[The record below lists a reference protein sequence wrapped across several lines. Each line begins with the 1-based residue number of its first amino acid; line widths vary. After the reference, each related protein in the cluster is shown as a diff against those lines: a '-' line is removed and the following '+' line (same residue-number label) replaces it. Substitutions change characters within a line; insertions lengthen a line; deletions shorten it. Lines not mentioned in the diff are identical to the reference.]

1 MSVVLNFTDE
11 KLKRGQP
18 APAQDVR
25 VLFALHIQQ
34 LNSLQLTKEDKRH
47 EHS

>member
-1 MSVVLNFTDE
+1 MPVVLNFTDE

-25 VLFALHIQQ
+25 VLFALHVQQ
-34 LNSLQLTKEDKRH
+34 LNTPKLTEDKRH